1 MFWRSRKIYKS
12 PELGPHARAL
22 LKSMGYTHEDMDKP
36 FIGIANSWNT
46 VCPGH
51 LNLRELAEHVKDG
64 IRSAGGTPFEFGTIG
79 VCDGITQ
86 GHEGTHYVLP
96 SRDIIAA
103 SIEIMVQAHCF
114 DGLVLLGSCDKIV
127 PGMLMAAAR
136 INIPSILVNGGPM
149 LIGEYKGKKIAAY
162 MLLENAAPVKSGK
175 ITDIDL
181 LKIEDAA
188 CPSCGSCAMLGT
200 ANTMGCLAEA
210 LGMTLPGAATIPSH
224 SAARR
229 RIAQMSGRQIMY
241 LLEHDIKARD
251 ILTRKS
257 MENGIRL
264 ILAIGGSTNAA
275 LHVPAIAHE
284 AGVGDVTLDT
294 FDALSRNTPQLVALL
309 PATHYDLGDYHEAGG
324 VQSTLKQLSELL
336 NMDQITVTGRTV
348 VENIEKVEYTR
359 PEVIHS
365 LADPVRSQAGLA
377 VLKGN
382 LCPEGGVAKP
392 GAIPKDMWRFEGPAR
407 VFDSHDE
414 TVKAVNDNLIL
425 PGDVV
430 VIRYEGPK
438 GGPGMGEMFVASQM
452 LHGAGLGETVAVIT
466 DGRFSGAGRGL
477 FICHVSPEA
486 MEGGLLGLVEDNDR
500 ISIDIEKRSVH
511 LHITE
516 QELIGRKNRWRPP
529 EPKINTGYLSLYS
542 KLASSAAEGAVLKT
556 VKKKK

>member
-22 LKSMGYTHEDMDKP
+22 LKSMGYTDEDMDKP

-64 IRSAGGTPFEFGTIG
+64 IRAAGGTPFEFGTIG

-136 INIPSILVNGGPM
+136 INIPAILVNGGPM
-149 LIGEYKGKKIAAY
+149 PIGQYQGKKIAAY
-162 MLLENAAPVKSGK
+162 MLLENAAAVKAGK
-175 ITDIDL
+175 ITDMDS
-181 LKIEDAA
+181 LKMEDAA
-188 CPSCGSCAMLGT
+188 CPACGSCSMLGT

-229 RIAQMSGRQIMY
+229 HIAQMSGKQIVR
-241 LLEHDIKARD
+241 LLKHDIKARD

-264 ILAIGGSTNAA
+264 ILAIGGSTNAT

-284 AGVGDVTLDT
+284 ADLRDITLDT
-294 FDALSRNTPQLVALL
+294 FDSLSRNTPQLVALL
-309 PATHYDLGDYHEAGG
+309 PATQYDLGDYHEAGG

-336 NMDQITVTGRTV
+336 HMDQITVTGRTV
-348 VENIEKVEYTR
+348 IENIEKVEYTR
-359 PEVIHS
+359 PEVIHT
-365 LADPVRSQAGLA
+365 LTEPIRFQAGLA

-382 LCPEGGVAKP
+382 LCPQGGVAKP
-392 GAIPKDMWRFEGPAR
+392 GAIPKAMWRFEGPAR

-414 TVKAVNDNLIL
+414 TVKAVKENLIH

-452 LHGAGLGETVAVIT
+452 LHGAGLGEKVAVIT

-500 ISIDIEKRSVH
+500 ISIDIEKRRVD

-516 QELIGRKNRWRPP
+516 SERVERKRRWRPP
-529 EPKINTGYLSLYS
+529 EPKITTGYLKLYS
-542 KLASSAAEGAVLKT
+542 KLASSAAEGAILKT
-556 VKKKK
+556 A

>member
-12 PELGPHARAL
+12 PQLGPHARAL
-22 LKSMGYTHEDMDKP
+22 LKSMGYTDEDLDKP

-64 IRSAGGTPFEFGTIG
+64 IRAAGGTPFEFGTIG

-136 INIPSILVNGGPM
+136 INIPAILVNGGPM
-149 LIGEYKGKKIAAY
+149 PMGEYQGKKIAAY
-162 MLLENAAPVKSGK
+162 MLLENSAAVRAGK
-175 ITDIDL
+175 ITDADS
-181 LKIEDAA
+181 LKMEDAA
-188 CPSCGSCAMLGT
+188 CPACGSCAMLGT

-210 LGMTLPGAATIPSH
+210 LGMSLPGAATIPSQ

-229 RIAQMSGRQIMY
+229 HIAQMSGKQIMH
-241 LLEHDIKARD
+241 LLKHDIKARD
-251 ILTRKS
+251 IMTQKS

-264 ILAIGGSTNAA
+264 ILAIGGSTNAT

-284 AGVGDVTLDT
+284 AGVGDITLET
-294 FDALSRNTPQLVALL
+294 FETLSRNTPQLVALL
-309 PATHYDLGDYHEAGG
+309 PATPYDLGDYHEAGG

-336 NMDQITVTGRTV
+336 HMDPMTVAGRTV
-348 VENIEKVEYTR
+348 AENIEKVEYTR
-359 PEVIHS
+359 AEVIHP
-365 LADPVRSQAGLA
+365 LTDPVRSQSGLA

-382 LCPEGGVAKP
+382 LCPQGGVAKP
-392 GAIPKDMWRFEGPAR
+392 GAIPKAMWRFEGPAR

-414 TVKAVNDNLIL
+414 TVNAVNDNLIH

-500 ISIDIEKRSVH
+500 ISIDIEKRRVH
-511 LHITE
+511 LHIDE
-516 QELIGRKNRWRPP
+516 PERVERQHRWRPP
-529 EPKINTGYLSLYS
+529 EPKITTGYLSLYS

-556 VKKKK
+556 V

>member
-1 MFWRSRKIYKS
+1 
-12 PELGPHARAL
+12 
-22 LKSMGYTHEDMDKP
+22 MGYTDEDMGKP

-64 IRSAGGTPFEFGTIG
+64 IRAAGGTPFEFGTIG
-79 VCDGITQ
+79 VCDGLTQ
-86 GHEGTHYVLP
+86 GHDGTHYVLP

-136 INIPSILVNGGPM
+136 INIPAILVNGGPM
-149 LIGEYKGKKIAAY
+149 PVGEYQGKKIAAY
-162 MLLENAAPVKSGK
+162 MLLENAAAIKAGK
-175 ITDIDL
+175 ITEIDSM
-181 LKIEDAA
+181 KMEDAA
-188 CPSCGSCAMLGT
+188 CPACGSCAMLGT

-229 RIAQMSGRQIMY
+229 HMAQMSGKQIMH
-241 LLEHDIKARD
+241 LLKHDIKARD
-251 ILTRKS
+251 ILTRKG

-264 ILAIGGSTNAA
+264 ILAIGGSTNAT

-284 AGVGDVTLDT
+284 AGVRDVTLDT
-294 FDALSRNTPQLVALL
+294 FDSLSRNTPQLVALL
-309 PATHYDLGDYHEAGG
+309 PATPYDLGDYHEAGG

-336 NMDQITVTGRTV
+336 HLDQITVTGHTV
-348 VENIEKVEYTR
+348 VENIEKVAYTR
-359 PEVIHS
+359 PDVIHP
-365 LADPVRSQAGLA
+365 LADPFRSQSGLA

-382 LCPEGGVAKP
+382 LCPQGGVAKP
-392 GAIPKDMWRFEGPAR
+392 GAIPKAMWRFEGPAR

-414 TVKAVNDNLIL
+414 TVNAVNANLIH

-477 FICHVSPEA
+477 IICHVSPEA
-486 MEGGLLGLVEDNDR
+486 MEGGSLGLVEDNDR
-500 ISIDIEKRSVH
+500 ISIDIENRRVH
-511 LHITE
+511 LHVSE
-516 QELIGRKNRWRPP
+516 GELVERKHRWHPP
-529 EPKINTGYLSLYS
+529 EPKIKTGYLGLYS

-556 VKKKK
+556 V